1 MMHVKGL
8 YLMGNQELPNPILK
22 DNILATIS
30 WAKATLHIPNR
41 ILERFPEYCLVYKK
55 EVSIET

>member
-8 YLMGNQELPNPILK
+8 YLLENQELLNPFLK
-22 DNILATIS
+22 DNILATIPDVIS
-30 WAKATLHIPNR
+30 TLHIPNY
-41 ILERFPEYCLVYKK
+41 ILKEFPEYCLVYKK